1 VRVPRALVRALGLI
15 KACAARVIRDLRI
28 LPADVA
34 QAVEES
40 AIEVAEGGYDDQFPV
55 DVFQT
60 GSGPSTNMNANEVI
74 AALAGRRLGHA
85 VRPNDTVNRGQSS
98 NDVIPTAIHVGA
110 SLALEQLIDALESLQ
125 GSILARASQHA
136 AVVVIGLD
144 TVVSLAAQY
153 NRFQL
158 ATMLPLIA
166 YNLLQQLA
174 LLDQCEPLTRGAG
187 DHALA
192 WTTGAFLATSNNAPE
207 PAAEDL
213 RAAGAEVLRLG
224 QGSVEGVLLAAA
236 LVEHGFGLVY
246 SIAGPTVLHMLLSA
260 GLLQ

>member
-85 VRPNDTVNRGQSS
+85 VHPNDTVNRGQSS

-174 LLDQCEPLTRGAG
+174 LL
-187 DHALA
+187 
-192 WTTGAFLATSNNAPE
+192 TGARRSLEEQAIMRFEANVRNLAEQARRNAMLATALTPRIGY
-207 PAAEDL
+207 DL
-213 RAAGAEVLRLG
+213 ATRIAKTALEQGRVVIDMARESSSSLRPRTR
-224 QGSVEGVLLAAA
+224 LL
-236 LVEHGFGLVY
+236 
-246 SIAGPTVLHMLLSA
+246 
-260 GLLQ
+260 